1 MSSPTPPK
9 STPPSRGTYAP
20 STASDLRSPCPLI
33 NCLANH
39 GYIPRDGRDVHA
51 GELTRA
57 MGEVGLSAGLGAVFA
72 QPIFLEHQVAAH
84 PAERASTTATPPK
97 ARSFLGY
104 LWYLVRNPWALFF
117 SAFGMRRA
125 GQKDSMGRNTLNL
138 DQLALPGVVEHDIS
152 LTRRDHQQ
160 GDNLSRQ
167 PDLVRDLLASSS
179 DGAVLTA
186 EDLAALRRRRIE
198 RQKEVNP
205 GLTYGAQQHQVAC
218 TEIALVLDVFGDGK
232 QLPCDY
238 ARAFFQDERLPKQE
252 GWKKR
257 RWWTLGFLELGKTV
271 GKVKELV
278 GVKV

>member
-1 MSSPTPPK
+1 MSSSASPPAK
-9 STPPSRGTYAP
+9 GTYAP

-39 GYIPRDGRDVHA
+39 GYISRDGRNVHA
-51 GELTRA
+51 DALTRA
-57 MGEVGLSAGLGAVFA
+57 MYEVGLSAGLGAVFA
-72 QPIFLEHQVAAH
+72 NPIFLEHQVALR
-84 PAERASTTATPPK
+84 PAERGATASTTPPK
-97 ARSFLGY
+97 SRSFLGY
-104 LWYLVRNPWALFF
+104 LGYLLRNQWALLF
-117 SAFGMRRA
+117 SAFAMRRPGQTDAA
-125 GQKDSMGRNTLNL
+125 GRRSLDL

-167 PDLVRDLLASSS
+167 PDLVRDLLAASS
-179 DGAVLTA
+179 DGTTLTA
-186 EDLAALRRRRIE
+186 ADLAALRRRRIE
-198 RQKEVNP
+198 KQKEVNP
-205 GLTYGAQQHQVAC
+205 GLTYGPQQHQVGC

-232 QLPCDY
+232 QVPCEY
-238 ARAFFQDERLPKQE
+238 ARAFFQDERLPRQE

-257 RWWTLGFLELGKTV
+257 RWWMLGFLELGRTV